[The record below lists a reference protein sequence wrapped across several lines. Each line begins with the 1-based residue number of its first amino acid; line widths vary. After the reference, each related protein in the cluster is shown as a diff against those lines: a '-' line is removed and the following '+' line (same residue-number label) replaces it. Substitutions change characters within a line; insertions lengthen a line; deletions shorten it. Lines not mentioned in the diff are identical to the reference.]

1 MQILA
6 DFGLVILA
14 LFFVLLNGFFVAAEF
29 AMVKLRATQAHA
41 LEDTRG
47 WRGRILAR
55 VHKHL
60 DTYLSACQ
68 LGITLAS
75 LGLGW
80 LGEPAFAGLLR
91 PILEAFGTISPKTVE
106 VVAFIV
112 AFSIISF
119 LHIVVG
125 ELMPKSMA
133 IRRAEAMSL
142 WTAVPLYLFYWLMYP
157 AIYLLNFSANTLLRW
172 FNLDVV
178 HDAEGAYTT
187 EEIKLILKSSQKHG
201 DLTST
206 EAKMLKHTL
215 DFADLEVTDVMRP
228 AAELVALDI
237 GSPTKENLDIIVQNR
252 YSRYPVYQGEF
263 DQMIGIVHTKDLFAQ
278 SQRTNAEIDLQ
289 KLLRP
294 VLKIGPENSVLDIFQ
309 RFRRGAPHLALI
321 YRRGR
326 VVGFLTLDNLL
337 QVLIGKIRD
346 EFHLTNEDWQKT
358 NEGTFIVKGY
368 ASIYVLEQL
377 LDIDLSEEYS
387 ASTISGLILQRLEHF
402 PKKHEEV
409 AFEGFKLIVEKIHGP
424 RIEEVKVVPLHP
436 IEKET

>member
-1 MQILA
+1 MQSLA

-14 LFFVLLNGFFVAAEF
+14 FAFVLLNGFFVAAEF
-29 AMVKLRATQAHA
+29 AMVKLRATQVHA

-55 VHKHL
+55 VHTHL
-60 DTYLSACQ
+60 DAYLSACQ

-80 LGEPAFAGLLR
+80 LGEPAFAGIIR
-91 PILEAFGTISPKTVE
+91 PILETVGVTSPKIMEFVTI
-106 VVAFIV
+106 AI

-133 IRRAEAMSL
+133 IRQAEAMSL
-142 WTAVPLYLFYWLMYP
+142 WTAIPLYMFYWMMYP
-157 AIYLLNFSANTLLRW
+157 AIYLLNLSANTLLRW
-172 FNLDVV
+172 FKLGVA
-178 HDAEGAYTT
+178 HHAEGAYTS
-187 EEIKLILKSSQKHG
+187 EEIKLILKSSHMHG
-201 DLTST
+201 GISPT

-228 AAELVALDI
+228 AAELIGLDI
-237 GSPTKENLDIIVQNR
+237 DAPLKENLDIIVHNR

-263 DQMIGIVHTKDLFAQ
+263 DQMIGIVHTKDLFAL
-278 SQRTNAEIDLQ
+278 SQKSPEGIDLH

-294 VLKIGPENSVLDIFQ
+294 VLKVGPESSVLDIFQ
-309 RFRRGAPHLALI
+309 RFRKGAPHLALI

-337 QVLIGKIRD
+337 QVLIGRIKD

-358 NEGTFIVKGY
+358 PEGAYIVKGH

-377 LDIDLSEEYS
+377 LDIDLSEDYD
-387 ASTISGLILQRLEHF
+387 ASTVSGLILQKLEHF
-402 PKKHEEV
+402 PKKGEEV
-409 AFEGFKLIVEKIHGP
+409 VFERFKLIVQKIQGP
-424 RIEEVKVVPLHP
+424 RIEEVQVVPLQLVS
-436 IEKET
+436 EE